1 MPLDEPTGPDL
12 AGVIADANAVGLECV
27 VIGGFSVI
35 FHGHVRATKDSDILV
50 ADGPAANDAIAR
62 FLERSEATR
71 MYDGKVLGLE
81 EIAAAH
87 HIRVST
93 RHGIVDIMRGGEPP
107 LDYETVSGRA
117 EEAVWEGNPVR
128 VAALPSVVGF
138 KRLAG
143 RPQDRQ
149 DLADLRAIYGELP
162 IEAIPGVDE

>member
-1 MPLDEPTGPDL
+1 
-12 AGVIADANAVGLECV
+12 
-27 VIGGFSVI
+27 
-35 FHGHVRATKDSDILV
+35 
-50 ADGPAANDAIAR
+50 
-62 FLERSEATR
+62 
-71 MYDGKVLGLE
+71 
-81 EIAAAH
+81 
-87 HIRVST
+87 
-93 RHGIVDIMRGGEPP
+93 MRGGQPP
-107 LDYETVSGRA
+107 LDYETVTGRA